1 MNEVDI
7 KELIKE
13 LNIRLRE
20 IKTYQELNIL
30 KKEVEDNN
38 FVFASKRSRK
48 CIYDITLIEGD
59 ENKVS
64 YLYNDGISSGEAY
77 IKNLYKYFKIKE

>member
-1 MNEVDI
+1 MNKADI

-13 LNIRLRE
+13 LNIRLRN
-20 IKTYQELNIL
+20 INTYQELNML
-30 KKEVEDNN
+30 KKEVEYNN
-38 FVFASKRSRK
+38 FAFASKRSRK

-59 ENKVS
+59 ENKVH
-64 YLYNDGISSGEAY
+64 YLYDDGVSSGEAY